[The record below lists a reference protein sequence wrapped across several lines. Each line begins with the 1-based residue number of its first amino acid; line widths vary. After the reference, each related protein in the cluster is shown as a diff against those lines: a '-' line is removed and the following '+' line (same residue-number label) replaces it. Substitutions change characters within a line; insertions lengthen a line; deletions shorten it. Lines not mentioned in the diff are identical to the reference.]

1 MPNADRM
8 NVRLIKMMGSM
19 PGQPTS
25 GYNASTQVIDK
36 RDSSHWT
43 ATLNLFTLLIGTADA
58 ERLPT
63 KATACIHKQNKKR
76 LRTNFNFH

>member
-8 NVRLIKMMGSM
+8 NVRLIKMTGSM

-43 ATLNLFTLLIGTADA
+43 ANSVDWNGRRRETPN
-58 ERLPT
+58 ESNRLHPQA
-63 KATACIHKQNKKR
+63 K
-76 LRTNFNFH
+76 